1 VQITFG
7 TEVRERSTLY
17 PHVCRA
23 VTAATLD
30 NYTRA
35 IYLRSIAMW
44 LLLVLVINL
53 LLFGLMRRALAGIRI
68 QQQIM
73 SFSFLMIM
81 LQIVTGI
88 AYYHI
93 SFAAIR
99 AGIAYSFGKPCIWR
113 AILFDAEFIPVGNI
127 HGGTHHDE
135 VGDFSKL
142 IKFRL
147 TFLVVFSASISFI
160 IAVKANGGNTW
171 GSLYSTTMWM
181 NWLKLVAG
189 GFLVTAAA
197 NCFNEVIEVDLDK
210 LMKRTM
216 DRPMPAGRMTTG
228 QGLVLGLGMGMAGTY
243 ILGTL
248 NILTGL
254 LSVFSILLYAFA
266 YTPLKRKSPVAVFV
280 GAIPGALPALIGY
293 VAGQPHGRIDEIALI
308 LFSIQFV
315 WQFVHFWAIAWVLD
329 DDYKLAGFRLLPTQ
343 SRDKA
348 ARLLPLYLP

>member
-1 VQITFG
+1 MKW
-7 TEVRERSTLY
+7 
-17 PHVCRA
+17 A
-23 VTAATLD
+23 
-30 NYTRA
+30 
-35 IYLRSIAMW
+35 
-44 LLLVLVINL
+44 
-53 LLFGLMRRALAGIRI
+53 
-68 QQQIM
+68 
-73 SFSFLMIM
+73 
-81 LQIVTGI
+81 
-88 AYYHI
+88 
-93 SFAAIR
+93 
-99 AGIAYSFGKPCIWR
+99 
-113 AILFDAEFIPVGNI
+113 
-127 HGGTHHDE
+127 
-135 VGDFSKL
+135 DFSKL

-171 GSLYSTTMWM
+171 GSLYSSEMWT

-243 ILGTL
+243 ILGSL
-248 NILTGL
+248 NLLTGI

-329 DDYKLAGFRLLPTQ
+329 DDYKLASFRLLPTQ
-343 SRDKA
+343 NRDRA
-348 ARLLPLYLP
+348 SAIITVIFAVILVPVSLLPTIYGYGGYYVGGVSLVCSLIFLYQSIGLLRTLQVAEARKLMFGSFFYLPVVQLMFLFDFIGK